1 MTQQIINVG
10 AAPNDGQGDPIRT
23 AFEKCNN
30 NFSELYDQVQNTP
43 PATLVGSVGDVAG
56 MTAYDEN
63 FYYYCFQDFDGSSQ
77 IWNKVPNT
85 GNAQVTI
92 LTATGNITSSG
103 NVSAVA
109 FIGDG
114 SQLTNVAAGAPT
126 SVVNGTSN
134 VVVAH
139 SGNISFSSN
148 SISNLV
154 LIATG
159 TPIGNGLFTT
169 GVVYAEGVIISESGV
184 EIGRAHV

>member
-114 SQLTNVAAGAPT
+114 SQLTNVAAGAPN
-126 SVVNGTSN
+126 SVVSGSSN
-134 VVVAH
+134 IIVQN
-139 SGNISFSSN
+139 SGNILFSANATSN
-148 SISNLV
+148 IVNITANGQLANGDPYPALLINGYIRALSNK
-154 LIATG
+154 
-159 TPIGNGLFTT
+159 
-169 GVVYAEGVIISESGV
+169 
-184 EIGRAHV
+184 IGRAHV